1 MQYSGKLLSRTM
13 LKVIACVSMLA
24 DHLCIIL
31 FPNAAFTP
39 YIREIIGRIAFPLFA
54 YLICEGFLYTRS
66 RTRYFISVAILAVV
80 SEPLYDMAFSG
91 VWLEFNN
98 QNTVFTLLFGLFMI
112 MLMDK
117 FSMNYS
123 VQIMLIAI
131 FGTAAYFIKID
142 YSFWGI
148 ICIGAYYVMKKMP
161 PYLAAGV
168 AVTSLTVGYNSF
180 GAYLTLIPLFF
191 YDKSR
196 GTMHSALKYAFY
208 AFYPVHLAVLVGIKY
223 FL

>member
-1 MQYSGKLLSRTM
+1 MKYSGKLLSRTM

-24 DHLCIIL
+24 DHLCLIL
-31 FPNAAFTP
+31 FPDAAFTP
-39 YIREIIGRIAFPLFA
+39 YIRETIGRIAFPLFA
-54 YLICEGFLYTRS
+54 YLICEGFIHTRS
-66 RTRYFISVAILAVV
+66 RTRYFITVAILAVV

-131 FGTAAYFIKID
+131 FGTAAYFIRID

-161 PYLAAGV
+161 PCLAAGV

-180 GAYLTLIPLFF
+180 GAYLALIPLFF

-196 GTMHSALKYAFY
+196 GTMPPALKYAFY
-208 AFYPVHLAVLVGIKY
+208 VFYPAHLAVLWGIKT
-223 FL
+223 FI